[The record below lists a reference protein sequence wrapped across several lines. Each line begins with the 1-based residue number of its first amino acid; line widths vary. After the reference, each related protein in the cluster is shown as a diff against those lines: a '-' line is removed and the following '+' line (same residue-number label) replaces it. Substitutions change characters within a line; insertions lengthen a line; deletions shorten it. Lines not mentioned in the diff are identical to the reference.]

1 MKLER
6 YEPNRRGVR
15 ALLKAPEVLGD
26 LIGRAQRVAE
36 VARASYEGRPPHQ
49 GEVEVVVTGSM
60 GDDRARAAVIAKHP
74 GALPIEADRRP
85 LGSAL
90 DAAGG

>member
-15 ALLKAPEVLGD
+15 GLLKMPEVLGD
-26 LIGRAQRVAE
+26 LIGRAERVAG
-36 VARASYEGRPPHQ
+36 VARSDYEARPPHS
-49 GEVEVVVTGSM
+49 GEVEVVVAASIGK
-60 GDDRARAAVIAKHP
+60 DRARAAVIAKHP
-74 GALPIEADRRP
+74 ASLPIEADRRP

-90 DAAGG
+90 DAAG